1 MEKIVI
7 QNDGLAL
14 NRVEDFIA
22 ALCYE
27 NHLDNY
33 HATISVP
40 VMQMVQTLLAD
51 LNFKQD
57 DSLTISSGLCRKGL
71 FFNIT
76 CGYDLLNTGS
86 IDTEPSPTLLS
97 DSFSLAHLLADE
109 VSIHDEGKTIQ
120 FLFYLRGIPMV
131 ESERRKQVIASFDN
145 KMSLVQV

>member
-51 LNFKQD
+51 LKFKQD
-57 DSLTISSGLCRKGL
+57 DTLTIGSGLCRKGL

-76 CGYDLLNTGS
+76 CGYNFLTTGS

>member
-51 LNFKQD
+51 LKFKQD
-57 DSLTISSGLCRKGL
+57 DTLTISSGLCRKGL

-76 CGYDLLNTGS
+76 SGYDLLNTCS
-86 IDTEPSPTLLS
+86 IDSEPSPTLFS
-97 DSFSLAHLLADE
+97 VSFSLAHLLADE